1 MALYG
6 DAVLYA
12 WFDGVE
18 YKGFVAAVPTG
29 ALTADPAVLAAGA
42 AGFCCVGYSGNIGFT
57 VVLSDAGFAAP
68 WEAGAVTAPC
78 VC

>member
-42 AGFCCVGYSGNIGFT
+42 AGFCCVG
-57 VVLSDAGFAAP
+57 
-68 WEAGAVTAPC
+68 
-78 VC
+78 